1 MAISSK
7 ARRLGTGLLPPS
19 DGVKGSDAAITSM
32 ADGLGTVS
40 HPPSK
45 GVKGSDAAT
54 SSMAERLRTGLHP
67 PSGGVKRSNAAI
79 SRLADQPGTGSNG
92 RVKGFE
98 AAISGMAARLGLAA
112 NIGDRAKELYRKM
125 DKPKAWPHGPGW
137 SKDRIKG
144 PLAYAACLS
153 IAGRA
158 DGSLLSLRELVQA
171 VAADGDAAAT
181 KDINRFI
188 KHIRKQLGEELAGQ
202 STGAGMAFVSAFVRR
217 FGALVGLREAES
229 AAALEAARRLEKG
242 IIDVRNNVAGHRG
255 GRRHLHGPPARR
267 RQKTRHQG
275 RVCGHRRPRF

>member
-1 MAISSK
+1 
-7 ARRLGTGLLPPS
+7 
-19 DGVKGSDAAITSM
+19 
-32 ADGLGTVS
+32 
-40 HPPSK
+40 
-45 GVKGSDAAT
+45 
-54 SSMAERLRTGLHP
+54 
-67 PSGGVKRSNAAI
+67 
-79 SRLADQPGTGSNG
+79 
-92 RVKGFE
+92 
-98 AAISGMAARLGLAA
+98 MAARLGLAA
-112 NIGDRAKELYRKM
+112 NVGDWPKELYRKM

-158 DGSLLSLRELVQA
+158 DGSPLSLRELVQA

-188 KHIRKQLGEELAGQ
+188 KHIRKQLEEELAGQ

-242 IIDVRNNVAGHRG
+242 IIDVRNNVDIVAAAVICMALQRAGAKRLG
-255 GRRHLHGPPARR
+255 VKDVSAATAVPDFSIYAVC
-267 RQKTRHQG
+267 KTLRTHAELLFG
-275 RVCGHRRPRF
+275 

>member
-1 MAISSK
+1 
-7 ARRLGTGLLPPS
+7 
-19 DGVKGSDAAITSM
+19 
-32 ADGLGTVS
+32 
-40 HPPSK
+40 
-45 GVKGSDAAT
+45 
-54 SSMAERLRTGLHP
+54 
-67 PSGGVKRSNAAI
+67 
-79 SRLADQPGTGSNG
+79 
-92 RVKGFE
+92 
-98 AAISGMAARLGLAA
+98 MAARLGLAA
-112 NIGDRAKELYRKM
+112 NVGDWAKELYWKM

-158 DGSLLSLRELVQA
+158 DGSPLSLRELVQA

-202 STGAGMAFVSAFVRR
+202 STGVGMAFVSAFVRR

-229 AAALEAARRLEKG
+229 AEARRLEKG
-242 IIDVRNNVAGHRG
+242 IIDVRNNVDIVAAAVICMQ
-255 GRRHLHGPPARR
+255 HGPPARR
-267 RQKTRHQG
+267 RQKARRQG